1 MFHDDV
7 DVPLTLT
14 PADVRCVCLCVL
26 CRCVQV
32 ERMDLVGRVEGSECI
47 IVDDMIDTAGTL
59 CQAAE
64 TLKQNGASRVFA
76 FASHGLFSGPA
87 SDRIKRSSLE
97 EVIVV
102 NTIPSRA
109 SAKTNEK
116 IKSVR
121 ALRVWAWGWACRRR
135 RRRRRCHRCRRRPA
149 SRARLSP

>member
-1 MFHDDV
+1 
-7 DVPLTLT
+7 
-14 PADVRCVCLCVL
+14 
-26 CRCVQV
+26 
-32 ERMDLVGRVEGSECI
+32 
-47 IVDDMIDTAGTL
+47 MIDTAGTL